1 MSSEQQQPG
10 AEAPK
15 QKSKEELEK
24 EQQQAKEQLE
34 ALLSQS
40 APKNVQEG
48 TLKGVNNILAGAVGA
63 AGIAVLAP
71 TVGMGA
77 GLKNG
82 GLIGG
87 VFGLTGGAVVGVS
100 ERRAFYKKMRTPT
113 DELFCHPP
121 TRASQTYDF
130 LFILSCL
137 LTYLML
143 CLDLDIL
150 CSLWEELL

>member
-100 ERRAFYKKMRTPT
+100 ERRF
-113 DELFCHPP
+113 
-121 TRASQTYDF
+121 
-130 LFILSCL
+130 
-137 LTYLML
+137 
-143 CLDLDIL
+143 
-150 CSLWEELL
+150 